1 VRIVRKYVPFRDD
14 AASFKPIDRF
24 ISRYNAYYPGGNMRS
39 VYEYAREKGGLYLKI
54 VRFFE
59 VLASR
64 EKLKNIV
71 IVTSDDVDDVDYHEL
86 EKMSAGFYIKT
97 KRDGREIIFINEY
110 ILRKEPLELLKTFIH
125 ELTHAVVKM
134 EERDKEEKLAQE
146 MENRIFRVMF
156 KAYILYAK
164 STCSSRKSKN
174 LQVN

>member
-1 VRIVRKYVPFRDD
+1 
-14 AASFKPIDRF
+14 
-24 ISRYNAYYPGGNMRS
+24 MRGKT
-39 VYEYAREKGGLYLKI
+39 VWEYAREKGWVFERV

-59 VLASR
+59 VLAGR
-64 EKLKNIV
+64 EKLKNI
-71 IVTSDDVDDVDYHEL
+71 IVATGEGASSEEL
-86 EKMSAGFYIKT
+86 EEASYGFYIKT

-125 ELTHAVVKM
+125 ELTHAVVVNMKDK
-134 EERDKEEKLAQE
+134 RKEEKLAQE
-146 MENRIFRVMF
+146 MENLIFRVML